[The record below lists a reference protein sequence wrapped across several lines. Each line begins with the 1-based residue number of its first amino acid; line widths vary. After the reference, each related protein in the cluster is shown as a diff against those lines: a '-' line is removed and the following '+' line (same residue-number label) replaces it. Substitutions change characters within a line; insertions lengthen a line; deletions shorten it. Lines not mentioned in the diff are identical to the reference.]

1 MPPSGYAHIGTEV
14 VVDGNCSGS
23 IIVDPSFVE
32 KQFKSKRKVGISV
45 HSLVVYRNSLAS
57 VRQASNFVR
66 DYYARKVASDSEF
79 DIDDI
84 DETRMALEA
93 GVNLQNF
100 VYASSNSSFRG
111 ESGEA
116 VRTEEEQ
123 VGINR
128 IEESVHQVND
138 LLNIEKYQSKLP

>member
-14 VVDGNCSGS
+14 IIDGNCSGS

-57 VRQASNFVR
+57 IRQASNFVK
-66 DYYARKVASDSEF
+66 DYYARKIASDSEF
-79 DIDDI
+79 DIDTI

-100 VYASSNSSFRG
+100 VYSSSNSAFSS
-111 ESGEA
+111 ESGEV
-116 VRTEEEQ
+116 VRIEEQ
-123 VGINR
+123 SVDINR

-138 LLNIEKYQSKLP
+138 LLNIGKYQSKLP